1 MTGQQALINS
11 SKQQTQAARKWQ
23 IYLPVGGIIL
33 FALLYIT
40 ATLLYPGGSDIDRN
54 AKGFNWLHNYWC
66 ELMAPHSQNGQPNT
80 ARSVAIFAMCVLAAS
95 LALIWYYVPPH
106 LPLRKLLQKLIS
118 WSGILSMI
126 MLFFLFTNDHDNV
139 INVAASLGFTAM
151 LLTSAGL
158 YRKKM
163 FFLFALGM
171 ICFLLGLLNTWLYYS
186 GQRYYLPIIQKITFI
201 LFLVWFILLRLR
213 NR

>member
-1 MTGQQALINS
+1 MNS
-11 SKQQTQAARKWQ
+11 SQQQTQAPRKWP

-33 FALLYIT
+33 FALLYVV

-66 ELMAPHSQNGQPNT
+66 ELMAPHSQNGQQNI
-80 ARSVAIFAMCVLAAS
+80 ARPVAIVAMCILAAS
-95 LALIWYYVPPH
+95 LALIWYYVPTH
-106 LPLRKLLQKLIS
+106 LPLHKSLQKLTS
-118 WSGILSMI
+118 LSGILSML
-126 MLFFLFTNDHDNV
+126 MLFFLFTHDHDDV
-139 INVAASLGFTAM
+139 INIAASLGFTAM

-163 FFLFALGM
+163 FFLFVSGAF
-171 ICFLLGLLNTWLYYS
+171 CFLLGLLNTWLYYS
-186 GQRYYLPIIQKITFI
+186 GQRYYLPVVQKITFI
-201 LFLVWFILLRLR
+201 LFLVWFCLLTLR

>member
-1 MTGQQALINS
+1 MTGQQALMNS

-33 FALLYIT
+33 FVLLYIT

-66 ELMAPHSQNGQPNT
+66 ELMAPRSQNGLPNT
-80 ARSVAIFAMCVLAAS
+80 ARSVAIFAMCMLAAS
-95 LALIWYYVPPH
+95 LALIWYYVPLH
-106 LPLRKLLQKLIS
+106 LPLGKPLQKLIS

-139 INVAASLGFTAM
+139 INIAALLGFTAM

-163 FFLFALGM
+163 FFLFALGV
-171 ICFLLGLLNTWLYYS
+171 ICFLLGLLNAWLYYS
-186 GQRYYLPIIQKITFI
+186 GQRYYLPIVQKITFM

-213 NR
+213 SR

>member
-1 MTGQQALINS
+1 MNS
-11 SKQQTQAARKWQ
+11 SPQQTQAAKKWP

-33 FALLYIT
+33 FALLYVV

-66 ELMAPHSQNGQPNT
+66 ELMAPHSQNRQENI
-80 ARSVAIFAMCVLAAS
+80 ARPVAILAMCVLAAS
-95 LALIWYYVPPH
+95 LALIWYYVPSR
-106 LPLRKLLQKLIS
+106 LPLHKSLQKLNS
-118 WSGILSMI
+118 WSGILSMV
-126 MLFFLFTNDHDNV
+126 MLFFLFTHDHDKV
-139 INVAASLGFTAM
+139 INIAASLGFTAM

-163 FFLFALGM
+163 FFLFSLGVF
-171 ICFLLGLLNTWLYYS
+171 CFLLGLLNTWLYYS
-186 GQRYYLPIIQKITFI
+186 GQRYYLPVVQKVTFI
-201 LFLVWFILLRLR
+201 LFLSWFCLLALR